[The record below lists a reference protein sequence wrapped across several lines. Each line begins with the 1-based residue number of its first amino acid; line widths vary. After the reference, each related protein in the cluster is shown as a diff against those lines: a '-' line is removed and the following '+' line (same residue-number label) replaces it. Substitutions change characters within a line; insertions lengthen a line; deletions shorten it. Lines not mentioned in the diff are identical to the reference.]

1 VGNQIF
7 AKPASPNRF
16 TDGHHQVHLSKRAS
30 ADENRPLRFPLPS
43 TLEAF
48 TRPISALA
56 RHRIHQLSE
65 IREVSTS
72 SKASGYTNPNQ
83 KWTDGGKDR
92 PRTPAQ
98 QADALSHTTSSEY
111 LTPIALRSAPNNIS
125 KALGSRATSA
135 ISLPVRHLPERR
147 SSASIFSRSLGG
159 SGQNSIQD
167 LPSWKIPELE
177 DTSKVIPDRGRAESP
192 VRRALG
198 RAAQSSEI
206 LRPSFARTFIRTT
219 PPHEVLDNGSI
230 RHSRVEI
237 SVRLASPLFVGGGT
251 AEGQLT
257 IQVDGRGPRKP
268 KTKPIYIS
276 KASVDVIGV
285 EEISDGRR

>member
-1 VGNQIF
+1 MGHRAF
-7 AKPASPNRF
+7 RKPVSNNPI
-16 TDGHHQVHLSKRAS
+16 DGPQQPHISKRTS
-30 ADENRPLRFPLPS
+30 ADESKPSRFPLPS

-65 IREVSTS
+65 IREASTS
-72 SKASGYTNPNQ
+72 TKASGYNDSRQ

-92 PRTPAQ
+92 PRTPIQ

-111 LTPIALRSAPNNIS
+111 LTPTALRSAPHNIS
-125 KALGSRATSA
+125 KALGNRAASA
-135 ISLPVRHLPERR
+135 ISLPVRHVPERR

-159 SGQNSIQD
+159 GSGQNSMQD
-167 LPSWKIPELE
+167 FPSYKIPELE

-206 LRPSFARTFIRTT
+206 LRPSLARTFIRTT

-230 RHSRVEI
+230 RHPRVEI
-237 SVRLASPLFVGGGT
+237 SVRLVTPLFVGGGT
-251 AEGQLT
+251 VEGQLSV
-257 IQVDGRGPRKP
+257 QVDGRGPRKP
-268 KTKPIYIS
+268 KTKPIHIS
-276 KASVDVIGV
+276 MASVDVIGV